1 MFHLYCNKIYKFP
14 SIFVIFRFLGF
25 PYFDDDALTHHSSH
39 ILGTPD
45 FVYLHIVGVT
55 IATSEHAF
63 GYLDG
68 MLLTR
73 NLMLLFV
80 GAFLAFMLE
89 LSEFLVVS
97 HSSGLTLAIAG
108 IFKVRRIH
116 LHQ

>member
-1 MFHLYCNKIYKFP
+1 MMHLRI
-14 SIFVIFRFLGF
+14 
-25 PYFDDDALTHHSSH
+25 
-39 ILGTPD
+39 ILHTYWAPLILCT
-45 FVYLHIVGVT
+45 LHIVGVT